1 MNIPKKIIFLPFVV
15 ICVAP
20 LVSHA
25 ATLKVVASSS
35 SVVVGQSFQVN
46 VALDTKGEDAN
57 AIQGE
62 VTFPP
67 GFFIFKG
74 INDGAS
80 PVSLWIE
87 PPHEISSGTVEFSGI
102 IPGGF
107 TGSASS
113 VVGVLLAPV
122 TNGTGTIDLQNVQ
135 LLRNDGQGTAI
146 AVTTAGQPIAVAIA
160 ANASPSVLVGPVPRF
175 TVPEMFVPIVTTDPN
190 IYDGKYF
197 LVFSTTDKGSGINYY
212 DVTEVPAGTA
222 ISEHSL
228 WATATSPYLLK
239 DQSLSSDIYIRAV
252 NNAGIATIVKVPARF
267 PPSIISRITST
278 SLSSVWLLLFLFLLV
293 ILAFYFLTRSRKK
306 KRSHRV

>member
-1 MNIPKKIIFLPFVV
+1 MNIPKKIILLIFMVA
-15 ICVAP
+15 CVAP

-46 VALDTKGEDAN
+46 VALDTQGEDAN

-67 GFFIFKG
+67 GLFAFKG

-87 PPHEISSGTVEFSGI
+87 PPHEISSGTVKFSGI

-107 TGSASS
+107 TGAASS

-122 TNGTGTIDLQNVQ
+122 TNGTGTINLRNVQ

-146 AVTTAGQPIAVAIA
+146 AVTTAGRTISVTIA
-160 ANASPSVLVGPVPRF
+160 ANAPPDVLAGPIPRF
-175 TVPEMFVPIVTTDPN
+175 TVPEMFAPVIATSSD
-190 IYDGKYF
+190 IYGGKYF

-252 NNAGIATIVKVPARF
+252 NNAGTATIVKVPARF
-267 PPSIISRITST
+267 PSSPISRVTSP
-278 SLSSVWLLLFLFLLV
+278 SFMVLSLLLLLLV
-293 ILAFYFLTRSRKK
+293 ILAFYLLTHSRRK
-306 KRSHRV
+306 KRSRGV